1 MKILAM
7 VLAGGQ
13 GSRLHPLTAERSKP
27 AVPFG
32 SRYRIIDFVLS
43 NLVNSEIYSI
53 YLLIQYRSQSLIEHV
68 DRAWGYAHGFAGQFI
83 TLVPPQMREGEGWF
97 QGTSDAVFQNIN
109 LIKRHAPDM
118 IAVFGADHIYRMDV
132 RQMIDFHRQNSA
144 HVSVAAIPVP
154 LNKANSFGVI
164 DTDKDSRICDFLEKP
179 ENPPP
184 MPSDPSHAYG
194 SMGNYLFETDVLL
207 KALHDAKK
215 RGENDFG
222 RHILPRLIHS
232 HRVYAYNFADN
243 RIPGIHSY
251 EEQSYWRDVGDI
263 DTYYAAHHD
272 VLGGEPKFNLFNP
285 QWFINSSNYQGPS
298 PRILSG
304 DIQDSVIGAGSLV
317 KCARVR
323 NSILRREVVLEED
336 VELEDCVIMDYT
348 IIRRGSRLKRV
359 IVDRHNE
366 ILSKSNIGYDAAED
380 RARYHVSKGGV
391 VVLSRGESMP
401 EKGRYRI

>member
-1 MKILAM
+1 MKVLAI

-43 NLVNSEIYSI
+43 NLVNSDIYSI
-53 YLLIQYRSQSLIEHV
+53 YLLIQYKSQSLIEHV
-68 DRAWGYAHGFAGQFI
+68 DRAWGYANGFTDQFI
-83 TLVPPQMREGEGWF
+83 TLVPPQMREGEVWF

-109 LIKRHAPDM
+109 LITRHAPDM
-118 IAVFGADHIYRMDV
+118 VAVFGADHIYRMDV
-132 RQMIDFHRQNSA
+132 RQMIDFHRQHSA

-154 LNKANSFGVI
+154 LNKAPSFGVI
-164 DTDKDSRICDFLEKP
+164 DADKDSRIRGFLEKP

-184 MPSDPSHAYG
+184 MPSDSTQSYG

-207 KALHDAKK
+207 KALHDAKE

-222 RHILPRLIHS
+222 SHILPRLIHS

-243 RIPGIHSY
+243 RIPGISSY

-285 QWFINSSNYQGPS
+285 QWFINSSNYQGPA

-304 DIQDSVIGAGSLV
+304 DIHDSVIGAGSLV

-323 NSILRREVVLEED
+323 NTILRREVVLEED
-336 VELEDCVIMDYT
+336 VELEDCVIMDST
-348 IIRRGSRLKRV
+348 IIRRGSRLRRV
-359 IVDRHNE
+359 IVDRHNQ
-366 ILSKSNIGYDAAED
+366 ILPKSKIGYDAVED

-391 VVLSRGESMP
+391 VVLTRGADMP

>member
-1 MKILAM
+1 MKVLAM
-7 VLAGGQ
+7 VMAGGQ
-13 GSRLHPLTAERSKP
+13 GSRLDPLTAERSKP
-27 AVPFG
+27 SVPFG

-53 YLLIQYRSQSLIEHV
+53 YLLIQYKSQSLIEHV
-68 DRAWGYAHGFAGQFI
+68 DTAWGYANGYKGQFI
-83 TLVPPQMREGEGWF
+83 TLVPPQMRKGDEWF

-109 LIKRHAPDM
+109 LIKKHAPEM
-118 IAVFGADHIYRMDV
+118 VAVFGADHVYRMDV
-132 RQMIDFHRQNSA
+132 RQMIDFHRQHSA
-144 HVSVAAIPVP
+144 HVSVAAIPIP
-154 LNKANSFGVI
+154 LSKATSFGVI
-164 DTDKDSRICDFLEKP
+164 DTDNDGRISGFLEKP

-184 MPSDPSHAYG
+184 MPSDPTQSYG

-207 KALHDAKK
+207 TALHEAKE

-243 RIPGIHSY
+243 RIPGIYSY
-251 EEQSYWRDVGDI
+251 EEQPYWRDVGDI

-285 QWFINSSNYQGPS
+285 QWFINSGNYQGPS

-304 DIQDSVIGAGSLV
+304 DIEDSVIGAGSLI
-317 KCARVR
+317 KCARIR
-323 NSILRREVVLEED
+323 NTILRREVVLEENVD
-336 VELEDCVIMDYT
+336 LEDCVIMDYT
-348 IIRRGSRLKRV
+348 IIRNGSQLKRV

-366 ILSKSNIGYDAAED
+366 IASHTRIGFDAAED
-380 RARYHVSKGGV
+380 RACYHVSKGGV
-391 VVLSRGESMP
+391 VVLPRGVARP
-401 EKGRYRI
+401 ERGRYRI

>member
-1 MKILAM
+1 MKVLAM

-13 GSRLHPLTAERSKP
+13 GSRLDPLTAERSKP

-43 NLVNSEIYSI
+43 NLVNSEIFSI
-53 YLLIQYRSQSLIEHV
+53 YLLIQYKSQSLIEHV
-68 DRAWGYAHGFAGQFI
+68 NKAWGYANGFTGQFI

-118 IAVFGADHIYRMDV
+118 VAIFGADHIYRMDI

-144 HVSVAAIPVP
+144 HVSVAAIPIP

-164 DTDKDSRICDFLEKP
+164 DSDKEGRIQGFLEKP
-179 ENPPP
+179 NNPPS
-184 MPSDPSHAYG
+184 MPSDPGRSYG

-207 KALHDAKK
+207 SALNEAKE

-222 RHILPRLIHS
+222 RHILPRLIHT
-232 HRVYAYNFADN
+232 HRIFAYNFAEN
-243 RIPGIHSY
+243 RIPGISSY
-251 EEQSYWRDVGDI
+251 EEQAYWRDVGDI
-263 DTYYAAHHD
+263 DTFYTAHHD
-272 VLGGEPKFNLFNP
+272 VMGGEPKFNLFNP
-285 QWFINSSNYQGPS
+285 SWFINSSNYQGPS

-323 NSILRREVVLEED
+323 NTILRREVVLEED
-336 VELEDCVIMDYT
+336 VELDDCIIMDYT
-348 IIRRGSRLKRV
+348 IIRRGARLKRV

-366 ILSKSNIGYDAAED
+366 ITPNSYIGFDAAAD
-380 RARYHVSKGGV
+380 SARYHTSKGGI
-391 VVLSRGESMP
+391 VVLSRGIDRP

>member
-1 MKILAM
+1 MKVLAM

-13 GSRLHPLTAERSKP
+13 GSRLDPLTAERSKP

-43 NLVNSEIYSI
+43 NLVNSQIYSI
-53 YLLIQYRSQSLIEHV
+53 YLLIQYKSQSLIEHV
-68 DRAWGYAHGFAGQFI
+68 DKAWGYANGYTSQFI

-109 LIKRHAPDM
+109 LIKQHAPDM
-118 IAVFGADHIYRMDV
+118 VAVFGADHIYRMDV
-132 RQMIDFHRQNSA
+132 RQMIDFHHQHSA

-154 LNKANSFGVI
+154 LSKATSFGVI
-164 DTDKDSRICDFLEKP
+164 DTDGDGRVQGFLEKP

-184 MPSDPSHAYG
+184 MPSDPSQSYG

-207 KALHDAKK
+207 TALNEAKE
-215 RGENDFG
+215 RGESDFG

-272 VLGGEPKFNLFNP
+272 VLGGKPKFNLFNP

-304 DIQDSVIGAGSLV
+304 DIEDSVIGAGSLV
-317 KCARVR
+317 TCARIR
-323 NSILRREVVLEED
+323 NTILRREVVLEENVD
-336 VELEDCVIMDYT
+336 LEDCVIMDYT
-348 IIRRGSRLKRV
+348 IIRRGSQLKRV

-366 ILSKSNIGYDAAED
+366 INSHSRIGFDVVED

-391 VVLSRGESMP
+391 VVLSRGVARP